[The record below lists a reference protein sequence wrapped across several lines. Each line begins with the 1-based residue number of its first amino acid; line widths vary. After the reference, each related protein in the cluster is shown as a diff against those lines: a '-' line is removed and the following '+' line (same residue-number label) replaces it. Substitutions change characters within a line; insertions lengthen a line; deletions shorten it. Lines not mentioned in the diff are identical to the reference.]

1 LPPELPWVEQIIAC
15 TPEQCICG
23 KCGKPTGVI
32 GYEMPSSW
40 IMNQLSASCEC
51 SSVKNELAPAAHKE
65 ESKGTKTAGKL
76 MTAWKR
82 PAENLRFPV
91 HVVII
96 E

>member
-1 LPPELPWVEQIIAC
+1 
-15 TPEQCICG
+15 
-23 KCGKPTGVI
+23 
-32 GYEMPSSW
+32 
-40 IMNQLSASCEC
+40 
-51 SSVKNELAPAAHKE
+51 VKNELAPAAHKE